1 MPLSHCSADCC
12 NVLQCVVTCCHEDP
26 AEKKVFIPFR
36 KCRHPVQLLFGALN
50 VTIGS
55 TGSVKIGEVVTCS
68 DYLGLSVKVWRDRKS
83 TYCNCLETAISHH
96 QWSRDVSG
104 LQTNP
109 CR

>member
-55 TGSVKIGEVVTCS
+55 TGSTVTVLKQPSVTISGQGMFQGYKRILVGEARDQQVVLLCIW
-68 DYLGLSVKVWRDRKS
+68 YRLVV
-83 TYCNCLETAISHH
+83 
-96 QWSRDVSG
+96 
-104 LQTNP
+104 LQ
-109 CR
+109 